1 MGRGTRWTL
10 ALFAVGALA
19 LGWVRMS
26 DDSPTGHSG
35 GEVPANGEPGLAVE
49 SAAPSTEATGG
60 STEVT
65 AEPSAMPSADRT
77 EAGARTAA
85 VAYLEMTEDAVGV
98 APAEAAAI
106 QRSIATAGFADE
118 FGADT
123 EQRMVELRASIPGGI
138 VLRIAPIEVRSSA
151 SGDDWLV
158 SVWYAQAITIVGE
171 TVIDDWRT
179 ADYRLRWED
188 DAWRIADFSSDR
200 GPMPGRGSQPP
211 SASAIDFESQLSGY
225 NDEGLG

>member
-1 MGRGTRWTL
+1 MGRRTRWTL
-10 ALFAVGALA
+10 ALLIVGALA

-26 DDSPTGHSG
+26 DDSPTGHSSS
-35 GEVPANGEPGLAVE
+35 EVPTNGEPGLAAE
-49 SAAPSTEATGG
+49 STAPSTRATGD
-60 STEVT
+60 STEV
-65 AEPSAMPSADRT
+65 SAQPPAGPSADRT

-85 VAYLEMTEDAVGV
+85 VAYLEMTEDAVSM
-98 APAEAAAI
+98 APSEAAAI
-106 QRSIATAGFADE
+106 QRSIATSEFAEE
-118 FGADT
+118 FSADT
-123 EQRMVELRASIPGGI
+123 EQRMVELQATVPGGI

-171 TVIDDWRT
+171 TVVDDWRT
-179 ADYRLRWED
+179 ADYRLRWVD
-188 DAWRIADFSSDR
+188 DAWKIAEFSSDR